1 MERAQGVRVARVV
14 ATRAAVATRVA
25 TWVVVVLLLLLTS
38 QM

>member
-14 ATRAAVATRVA
+14 AAWVVVAARVA
-25 TWVVVVLLLLLTS
+25 TWVAVVLLLLTS